1 MSMFTLAVSCFTTFD
16 LPWFMDL
23 TFQVPMQYCSLEHR
37 TLFSPPGTTTTE
49 CGFCFGSVSSFL
61 LELFL
66 CSSPGVYWRPS
77 DLGCS
82 SSSITHFAF
91 SYCSWGSQGKNAE
104 VACHSLLRGTTFCQD
119 LPPWPS
125 YLRWRCMAWLTVSLS
140 STKLWS
146 MWSFW
151 LVFCDCG
158 FHSVF
163 LLMDE
168 DKRLVEASWW
178 ERLVVGGNWVLL

>member
-1 MSMFTLAVSCFTTFD
+1 
-16 LPWFMDL
+16 MDL
-23 TFQVPMQYCSLEHR
+23 TFQVPMQCCSLQHW
-37 TLFSPPGTTTTE
+37 TLLSPPDMSTTGH
-49 CGFCFGSVSSFL
+49 CFHFGSAKIASFL

-168 DKRLVEASWW
+168 DKRLVEASWC
-178 ERLVVGGNWVLL
+178 ERLAVGKIGSYSGGQSHAQ